1 MAADRA
7 GAIWLVEPGIAET
20 RAILV
25 DQGTIRAARLCWH
38 EPWRAGATAP
48 ARLDHRHAGSSR
60 GAVVLPDGTI
70 AAIDGL
76 PAGLPHGAR
85 LMVRITRAALAEAG
99 RFKLAQCRPAPNAEA
114 APAPSLAETL
124 AAGGVPVR
132 VLDRFSDEFDRAGW
146 DDVISAAREGQAA
159 FPGGMLTITP
169 TPAMTLVDVDGPP
182 PLLPLVLAA
191 AGAVPA
197 ALARLDVAGSVAIDF
212 PGLANKAERQE
223 ADRALVA
230 ALAAAG
236 WQGERTVMNGFGLVQ
251 LVSRLERPSLLHRFH
266 LDRARAEARALLR
279 RAERVTGA
287 GALLVVANRAVLA
300 AIEPAWWDDLARR
313 SGRTVHREIRESLAD
328 HAGFAQAISP

>member
-1 MAADRA
+1 MAAERS
-7 GAIWLVEPGIAET
+7 GAVWLVEPGIGET
-20 RAILV
+20 RAIRIE
-25 DQGTIRAARLCWH
+25 QGTIRAARLCWH
-38 EPWRAGATAP
+38 EPWRAGATAW
-48 ARLDHRHAGSSR
+48 ARLDHRHAGSQR
-60 GAVVLPDGTI
+60 GAVVLGDGTI
-70 AAIDGL
+70 AAIDAL
-76 PAGLPHGAR
+76 PPGLPHGAR

-99 RFKLAQCRPAPNAEA
+99 RFKLAQCRPAPDAEE
-114 APAPSLAETL
+114 APAPTLAETL
-124 AAGGVPVR
+124 AAGEVPVR

-146 DDVISAAREGQAA
+146 DDVIRAAREGQTA

-197 ALARLDVAGSVAIDF
+197 ALARLDVAGSVGIDF
-212 PGLANKAERQE
+212 PGLANKAERQA
-223 ADRALVA
+223 ADRALDA
-230 ALAAAG
+230 ALGAG
-236 WQGERTVMNGFGLVQ
+236 WQGERTAMNGFGLVQ
-251 LVSRLERPSLLHRFH
+251 LVSRLERPSLLLRFH

-300 AIEPAWWDDLARR
+300 AIAPAWWDDLARR
-313 SGRTVHREIRESLAD
+313 SGRTVQRELRESLAD